1 MEALT
6 IIIIINMLHPM
17 QPKHGIK
24 YVDDTRIINDH
35 KCITL
40 SLAVNC
46 KSHDYQFMINVTRF
60 MEGHMT

>member
-1 MEALT
+1 
-6 IIIIINMLHPM
+6 MLHPM